1 VAAPPALR
9 RISVRDRLGRAVATT
24 PGRIAGGFV
33 LVVAAALLAGAV
45 NLVAATN
52 AATSIRIVGRDAEPS
67 VVLALQ
73 IGAVMADLDATAT
86 NDALA
91 AGVSAAGTSR
101 RWRDGKAELDRLVI
115 EASRNITYPDETIA
129 LQGVLRW
136 TGEYHAALA
145 EARDA
150 ADPARPFIS
159 IQRLQWSHRL
169 LRNFALP
176 QADALAAANRKPL
189 LDGYDAYRTSSWRDG
204 GAAALTVALL
214 AAILVVLQVFLT
226 RRTRRLVNAPA
237 AAATLLGLCIIGG
250 LLAVT
255 LKERESLRAAR
266 FDCYDSLDPLY
277 SAKVVAAEMNADL
290 SLWLLDPAGRAAASQ
305 AFDTEARALLDLDWR
320 DVSTVNR
327 YRAELDGAQGI
338 ERRGEA
344 ANALAAVHAK
354 GGLLGKELANI
365 TFGVAERDPATEAV
379 RSLLAFLQVADRLRK
394 LTSPSQ
400 MAEAV
405 QLREGPGA
413 QALARLTSALDATI
427 GVNQVE
433 FDRDIREARHLV
445 GLTPGIACGALLAAV
460 LLAAAGLWQRYR
472 EYA

>member
-1 VAAPPALR
+1 MAAPPALR
-9 RISVRDRLGRAVATT
+9 RTSILDRLGQAVATT

-33 LVVAAALLAGAV
+33 LVVATALLAAAV
-45 NLVAATN
+45 NLLAADD
-52 AATSIRIVGRDAEPS
+52 AAKAIRIVGRDAEPS

-86 NDALA
+86 DDALA
-91 AGVSAAGTSR
+91 AGMSAAGTSR

-136 TGEYHAALA
+136 TGEYQAALA

-150 ADPARPFIS
+150 ADPGRPFIPL
-159 IQRLQWSHRL
+159 QRLQWSHRL
-169 LRNFALP
+169 LRDFALP
-176 QADALAAANRKPL
+176 QADALATANRKPL

-237 AAATLLGLCIIGG
+237 AAATLLGFCLIGG

-266 FDCYDSLDPLY
+266 FDCYASLDPLY

-290 SLWLLDPAGRAAASQ
+290 SLWLLDPAGRPAASQ
-305 AFDTEARALLDLDWR
+305 AFETEARALLDLDWR
-320 DVSTVNR
+320 DVSTFNR
-327 YRAELDGAQGI
+327 YRAELNAAQGI

-344 ANALAAVHAK
+344 ANALAAVHAQA
-354 GGLLGKELANI
+354 GLLGKELANI
-365 TFGVAERDPATEAV
+365 TFGAAERDPATEAV
-379 RSLLAFLQVADRLRK
+379 RSLLTFLQVADRLRK

-400 MAEAV
+400 MMEAV

-413 QALARLTSALDATI
+413 QALATLTSALDATI
-427 GVNQVE
+427 RVNQVE
-433 FDRDIREARHLV
+433 FDRNIREARRLV
-445 GLTPGIACGALLAAV
+445 GLTPGLACGTLVAAV